1 MFKTKIIDTRDKR
14 NFTVLVIGAFV
25 ILLLLLILS
34 SPVLAGGRPLSA
46 TLTGAN
52 EVPAGSGD
60 LGASGSVD
68 MTINVGQNEVCFNL
82 TTSNLTNGSA
92 FASHIHRG
100 AAGVN
105 GPVVVT
111 LATGSFTSASGCVS
125 PNSGDKH
132 DLRDILINPSAYYVN
147 VHTAPNFGPGAIR
160 GQLEK

>member
-1 MFKTKIIDTRDKR
+1 MFKTKIFDTRDKR
-14 NFTVLVIGAFV
+14 NFTVLVICVFV
-25 ILLLLLILS
+25 ILLLFLILS
-34 SPVLAGGRPLSA
+34 SPVLAGGRPLSV
-46 TLTGAN
+46 TLTGEN

-100 AAGVN
+100 VAGVN

-111 LATGSFTSASGCVS
+111 LATGSFTSAGGCVF
-125 PNSGDKH
+125 PNSGNMH
-132 DLRDILINPSAYYVN
+132 DLRDILINPSNFYVN
-147 VHTAPNFGPGAIR
+147 VHTRPDFGPGAIR